1 MAHAEM
7 IWTDVDAM
15 NSDRDRVVTWNWCTR
30 KEGVSW
36 DQLSAKHQSVAATRN
51 KNAPNI
57 GWAAFYPHLGG
68 ASAPGEMAHI
78 VIYPDVE
85 SLMQGAAL
93 NAQGGWRMLDDYYT
107 SYADCGGQSAMLET
121 IMYQP
126 GD

>member
-1 MAHAEM
+1 
-7 IWTDVDAM
+7 
-15 NSDRDRVVTWNWCTR
+15 
-30 KEGVSW
+30 
-36 DQLSAKHQSVAATRN
+36 
-51 KNAPNI
+51 
-57 GWAAFYPHLGG
+57 
-68 ASAPGEMAHI
+68 MAHI

-93 NAQGGWRMLDDYYT
+93 DAQGGWRMLDDYYT

>member
-1 MAHAEM
+1 MVRCRCHELGQGSRCYLELVYAQRRSFLGSTLCETP
-7 IWTDVDAM
+7 IRRC
-15 NSDRDRVVTWNWCTR
+15 NLNES
-30 KEGVSW
+30 
-36 DQLSAKHQSVAATRN
+36 
-51 KNAPNI
+51 APNI

-68 ASAPGEMAHI
+68 ANAPGEMAHI